1 MTLFTPTSKWQME
14 EHQLFTDSVK
24 KFFIDE
30 VKPNLDEWGK
40 KQQVDRTL
48 WNKAGDA
55 GILGSSIPEE
65 FGGFG
70 GDLGF
75 DAITLYELGRTAGDS
90 GSWGYAIQ
98 SIVVHY
104 INAYGTDEQKKRWL
118 PKLSTGEYV
127 ASLAMTE
134 PSTGSD
140 VQAIKTTAEK
150 DGNQYRING
159 SKIFITNGGS
169 ADLIVLAAKTNK
181 NEKSKGVSS
190 VSYTHLTLPTIYS
203 V

>member
-150 DGNQYRING
+150 DGNQYL
-159 SKIFITNGGS
+159 S
-169 ADLIVLAAKTNK
+169 LI
-181 NEKSKGVSS
+181 
-190 VSYTHLTLPTIYS
+190 HI
-203 V
+203 